1 MYFDLFYELSVLPG
15 QSEKSVFQRTILEA
29 QQAEAFGFHGIWLV
43 EHHFM
48 PTFSHSS
55 APDVF
60 LSYLAAKTKTLRL
73 GYGVV
78 PLPYHHPLRV
88 AERLGTLDV
97 LSAGRLEVGIGR
109 GFSPEEYQVFSQNM
123 GDSRSITSEHLQWLK
138 KAWSG
143 KAPVDYQGI
152 PLTVLPQPLQQLP
165 PLWTAAA
172 SPESFVFAAK
182 ERLGVLIGPFKPW
195 FMIEA
200 DIKQFLKQWTW
211 PEPPRIAVTLGSL
224 CLPNRQAAWQA
235 AKPALEW
242 FYKALLE
249 QTRPLLKNLYEGY
262 DYYHRFHLFEQFLSA
277 GISLELLQALGMVM
291 VGNANDCKKVIEKLE
306 KAGVT
311 HLVSAIG
318 AGAVNAELV
327 LTHLEYFHREVMPEY
342 ETSPQTNK
350 RS

>member
-1 MYFDLFYELSVLPG
+1 MYFDLFYELSVLPE
-15 QSEKSVFQRTILEA
+15 QSEKNVYQRTLLEA
-29 QQAEAFGFHGIWLV
+29 QRAENLGFHGIWLV

-60 LSYLAAKTKTLRL
+60 LSYLAAKTNRLRL

-88 AERLGTLDV
+88 AERLGTLDL
-97 LSAGRLEVGIGR
+97 LSEGRLEVGVGR
-109 GFSPEEYQVFSQNM
+109 GFSPEEYQVFSQSM
-123 GDSRSITSEHLQWLK
+123 RDSRSITLEHLQWLK
-138 KAWSG
+138 KAWS
-143 KAPVDYQGI
+143 KETTIDYQGI
-152 PLTVLPQPLQQLP
+152 ALTVLPKPLQQPP

-200 DIKQFLKQWTW
+200 DIKLFLKQWTW
-211 PEPPRIAVTLGSL
+211 PEAPRIAVTLGSL
-224 CLPNRQAAWQA
+224 CLPNRQTAWQA

-242 FYKALLE
+242 FYKALLA

-277 GISLELLQALGMVM
+277 GVSLELLNTLGMTM
-291 VGNANDCKKVIEKLE
+291 VGNAQDCRKVIEKMQ

-311 HLVSAIG
+311 HLISAIG
-318 AGAVNAELV
+318 AGALDTELV
-327 LTHLEYFHREVMPEY
+327 MAHLDYFHQEIMPEY
-342 ETSPQTNK
+342 QETSTG
-350 RS
+350 